1 MKGQAP
7 RLARALVRL
16 SAARDDRALLLADLN
31 ERFDAIAHERSMGAA
46 RRWYWSQALRGMH
59 AFMRPDF
66 ELLSRRSWEGTA
78 GDVRQSAR
86 SLLRRPL
93 YTAGVVGTLAIGLAS
108 AATVLAVAWYV
119 WLAPLPFPD
128 PDRVVRLFEV
138 EYPDTPADQDTAD
151 GRTWRMS
158 PPLLEDLR
166 ARDWQTLDA
175 VAGVAQNAFDWTR
188 EEGTTRIMARTV
200 SPELFDIVGIVP
212 LLGRALSANE
222 QAREVVLTEP
232 FWRSAF
238 GADPGVLDQSMTLRG
253 EQYHIVGVARLA
265 SVYPGGSDVVMPMA
279 FDADQL
285 VEGMRGA
292 RYLDVVARVD
302 PAYGV
307 SEASEEMDRVITALG
322 DIYPAHE
329 GWGGAAI
336 SLSEEIMRPFSGVLG
351 LLLAAGGVF
360 LILAVVNVAGLV
372 AARTVEGRAE
382 RSVRLALGAS
392 EGRLLRG
399 GIIESLLLGVVAG
412 AVALVVAFG
421 LLDPLLVLV
430 PADVP
435 RVENVRLSAE
445 IGAGIFFLALLSGW
459 TIGVLGYL
467 LSRGAQPAIGRSA
480 RAASTGVAGRGV
492 LVAGQVALTTLLATT
507 GAGILRHTAQLR
519 SVDIGFTAEGV
530 VSSQVML
537 GGGRYPSP
545 ESRLVYWASLLERL
559 QARGVDVAVG
569 TSTPMAGVNMPWGFR
584 PEPTSEQAFAQ
595 YHIVSSDYFRVLDID
610 VLEGRVFTP
619 DDRGGSPDVIVVND
633 VLAEEYFPGESPIGR
648 DIEVVG
654 AQKTIVGVVAA
665 TRHTGPESDA
675 PAEIYAS
682 FRQDPWPHAQ
692 VLLRGTPDLAGAAF
706 KAASDEVDPSLGV
719 PPMAEYSRF
728 VDAWFAALRLQL
740 IIVGVLAVIGTA
752 LATLG
757 LYALVAY
764 QVTSR
769 AREIGVRMALGAS
782 DRRMFT
788 EVVRRGVALSVV
800 GMILGFGL
808 WYVSLPVTRGL
819 LGEVNVWDPW
829 VPVAVA
835 GLVGTVSLL
844 AAALPARR
852 SVSVDPAVTLR
863 AE

>member
-1 MKGQAP
+1 MRLEPP
-7 RLARALVRL
+7 RLARVLVRL
-16 SAARDDRALLLADLN
+16 SSAEDDTTLLLADLD
-31 ERFDAIAHERSMGAA
+31 ERFDAIASERGGRAA
-46 RRWYWSQALRGMH
+46 RRWYWSQALRGTH
-59 AFMRPDF
+59 AWLRPDF
-66 ELLSRRSWEGTA
+66 ELLSRRTWEGTA

-108 AATVLAVAWYV
+108 AATVLAVAWHV

-138 EYPDTPADQDTAD
+138 EFPDAPAGSEVAE
-151 GRTWRMS
+151 GRNWRIS

-166 ARDWQTLDA
+166 AHDWQTVEA
-175 VAGVAQNAFDWTR
+175 VAGVAQNAYDWSR
-188 EEGTTRIMARTV
+188 EDGTTRIMARSV
-200 SPELFDIVGIVP
+200 SPEVFDILGIVP
-212 LLGRALSANE
+212 LLGRALSADG
-222 QAREVVLTEP
+222 QVKEVVLTEP

-238 GADPGVLDQSMTLRG
+238 GADPGVLDRSMTLRG
-253 EQYHIVGVARLA
+253 EEYRVVGVASVA
-265 SVYPGGSDVVMPMA
+265 PVYPGESDVIMSMA
-279 FDADQL
+279 FGEDQL

-302 PAYGV
+302 LAYRV
-307 SEASEEMDRVITALG
+307 SEASAEMDQVMNGLG
-322 DIYPAHE
+322 QIYSAHE
-329 GWGGAAI
+329 GWGGSAVP
-336 SLSEEIMRPFSGVLG
+336 LYEEIMRPYRSVLG

-399 GIIESLLLGVVAG
+399 GIIESLLLGSTAG
-412 AVALVVAFG
+412 AVALFFAFG

-430 PADVP
+430 PADIP
-435 RVENVRLSAE
+435 RVESVRLSPE
-445 IGAGIFFLALLSGW
+445 IGAGIFMLALLSGL
-459 TIGVLGYL
+459 TIGALGYL
-467 LSRGAQPAIGRSA
+467 LSRSAHPAIGRSA
-480 RAASTGVAGRGV
+480 NAASAGLAGRRM

-507 GAGILRHTAQLR
+507 GAGILRHSTQLR
-519 SVDIGFTAEGV
+519 AIDIGFTADGV

-537 GGGRYPSP
+537 GGGRFPTV
-545 ESRLVYWASLLERL
+545 ESRLVYWEALLDRI
-559 QARGVDVAVG
+559 QIRGADVAIG
-569 TSTPMAGVNMPWGFR
+569 TSTPMAGVNMPWGYR
-584 PEPTSEQAFAQ
+584 PTPTSEQAFAQ
-595 YHIVSSDYFRVLDID
+595 YHIVSENYFSVLDIA
-610 VLEGRVFTP
+610 VLEGRAFTS
-619 DDRGGSPDVIVVND
+619 DDREGSPDVIVVND
-633 VLAEEYFPGESPIGR
+633 VLADEHFPGESPVGR

-654 AQKTIVGVVAA
+654 QQKTIVGVVAA
-665 TRHTGPESDA
+665 TRHTGPESDP

-692 VLLRGTPDLAGAAF
+692 VLMLGTPELAGSTF
-706 KAASDEVDPSLGV
+706 KAASSEVDPSLGV

-740 IIVGVLAVIGTA
+740 IIVGVLAVVGTA

-769 AREIGVRMALGAS
+769 AREIGVHMALGAS

-788 EVVRRGVALSVV
+788 EVVRRGLVLAVF
-800 GMILGFGL
+800 GMILGFGM
-808 WYVSLPVTRGL
+808 WYVSLPLTRGL

-835 GLVGTVSLL
+835 TLVGMVSLL
-844 AAALPARR
+844 ASVLPARR
-852 SVSVDPAVTLR
+852 SVTVDPAVTLR